1 MYCFNFGKMPSLHF
15 ENLHGVQVFLS
26 HIKHNFTMKS
36 FCNWCS
42 CSIFFPV
49 IKERKSGMCY
59 IKILQTS
66 VHLAIILQKKK
77 KKDFWTRFIFT
88 EILIFMILKLCEVE
102 LYNPQMSIQK
112 EKNPCPQCF
121 VADHLFIFPI
131 VWFLFSC
138 LHFSEGRRGFFFF
151 LSYDLQLLLYLN
163 DYSL

>member
-15 ENLHGVQVFLS
+15 ENLHGVQVFFS

-36 FCNWCS
+36 SCNWYS

-77 KKDFWTRFIFT
+77 GFWTRFIFT
-88 EILIFMILKLCEVE
+88 EILIFMILKRCEVE

-112 EKNPCPQCF
+112 EKKIH
-121 VADHLFIFPI
+121 V
-131 VWFLFSC
+131 
-138 LHFSEGRRGFFFF
+138 
-151 LSYDLQLLLYLN
+151 LN
-163 DYSL
+163 AL

>member
-1 MYCFNFGKMPSLHF
+1 MPSLHF
-15 ENLHGVQVFLS
+15 ENLHGVQVFFS
-26 HIKHNFTMKS
+26 HIKHNFTMKL
-36 FCNWCS
+36 FCNWYS

-77 KKDFWTRFIFT
+77 KKGFWTRFIFT
-88 EILIFMILKLCEVE
+88 EILIFMILKRGEVE

-138 LHFSEGRRGFFFF
+138 LHFSEGRRGFFS
-151 LSYDLQLLLYLN
+151 LSYDLQLVLYLN